1 MPLYRGAGAT
11 IVQVPLPTPMTPS
24 KATASRPSRPV
35 VNPVIDSADALLRA
49 AVESCRQHERV
60 GRLIEKQCS
69 DEELASVPELCDICS
84 RHLSA
89 RTEAYEAAAADGKG
103 KNDDAIWHAANTLW
117 HASREYG
124 RRHHSCDAISAKLK
138 SKSEE
143 AFGALTMEYELE
155 ASAVLALRQTIAA
168 YRKLRP
174 EAE

>member
-1 MPLYRGAGAT
+1 
-11 IVQVPLPTPMTPS
+11 
-24 KATASRPSRPV
+24 
-35 VNPVIDSADALLRA
+35 VIDSADAMLRA

-69 DEELASVPELCDICS
+69 DEELASVAELCDICS
-84 RHLSA
+84 RHLGD
-89 RTEAYEAAAADGKG
+89 RTTAYETAAAAGKG

-117 HASREYG
+117 HSSREYS
-124 RRHHSCDAISAKLK
+124 RRHQSCDSISTKLK

-174 EAE
+174 DAE

>member
-1 MPLYRGAGAT
+1 
-11 IVQVPLPTPMTPS
+11 MTPP
-24 KATASRPSRPV
+24 KAPAARPSRPV
-35 VNPVIDSADALLRA
+35 VNPVIDNADALLRS

-69 DEELASVPELCDICS
+69 DEELASVAELCDICS
-84 RHLSA
+84 KHLDN
-89 RTEAYEAAAADGKG
+89 RTAAYEGAAAAGKG
-103 KNDDAIWHAANTLW
+103 KNDEAIWHAANTLW
-117 HASREYG
+117 HASREYS
-124 RRHHSCDAISAKLK
+124 RRHHSCDAISAKFK
-138 SKSEE
+138 NKNEE